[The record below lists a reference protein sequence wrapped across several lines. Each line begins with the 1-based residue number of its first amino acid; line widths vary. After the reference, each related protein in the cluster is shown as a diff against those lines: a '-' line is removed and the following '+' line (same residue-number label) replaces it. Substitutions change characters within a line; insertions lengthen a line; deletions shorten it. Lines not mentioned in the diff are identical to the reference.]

1 METERS
7 IGVHEASDGLP
18 VGSRT
23 RNTGAGECVLPEPA
37 ASGSDQR
44 GVEAHLPWPSPRTS
58 IPASDVERSL
68 SVDEATS
75 VNTNQLFFSAWAIS
89 LTLHGVVIG
98 VAFAVAAQVKPILQ
112 QDLFQWD
119 VALVEATK
127 SALLSESIQSV
138 ATPAQP
144 MAKVLPPS
152 RPRRVTEV
160 SPAVKP
166 LEQTIEPAPAIEQ
179 KVEVPQLR
187 QEPMEQRV
195 VETVP
200 PVVEQTAEGKMAEP
214 VALAD
219 SAEPPESQPVQQEPT
234 AIASVPVSSSEV
246 PVAPERT
253 VDAVAPSGVTS
264 KTDNRWLAESL
275 WRRVAEL
282 KRYPSSARLYGQEGK
297 VILKAVIRSDGQLA
311 DVFVQK
317 SSGYSAL
324 DAAAIEAVK
333 LACPLH
339 MKHALGKPMIV
350 VSLPIVYS
358 LAN

>member
-1 METERS
+1 M
-7 IGVHEASDGLP
+7 
-18 VGSRT
+18 
-23 RNTGAGECVLPEPA
+23 
-37 ASGSDQR
+37 
-44 GVEAHLPWPSPRTS
+44 
-58 IPASDVERSL
+58 SDVERSL

-75 VNTNQLFFSAWAIS
+75 VNTNQLFFPAWAIS

-98 VAFAVAAQVKPILQ
+98 VAFAVATQVKPILQ
-112 QDLFQWD
+112 QDLFRWD

-127 SALLSESIQSV
+127 SAPLSESVQSV

-144 MAKVLPPS
+144 MAKVVPQPHLKP
-152 RPRRVTEV
+152 VAEV

-187 QEPMEQRV
+187 QEPIEQRV

-200 PVVEQTAEGKMAEP
+200 PVAEQTVEGKMAEP

-219 SAEPPESQPVQQEPT
+219 SAEPPESQPIQQEPV
-234 AIASVPVSSSEV
+234 AMASAPALSSDVPISQQ
-246 PVAPERT
+246 RT
-253 VDAVAPSGVTS
+253 VDRVATS
-264 KTDNRWLAESL
+264 NSEVKTDNRWLAESL

-282 KRYPSSARLYGQEGK
+282 KRYPSAARLNGQEGK

-333 LACPLH
+333 LACPLE
-339 MKHALGKPMIV
+339 MKHALGKPLIV

-358 LAN
+358 LEN

>member
-1 METERS
+1 MGHLSVVTRAISRS
-7 IGVHEASDGLP
+7 EHGTLF
-18 VGSRT
+18 
-23 RNTGAGECVLPEPA
+23 EPA

-44 GVEAHLPWPSPRTS
+44 GVKAHLPWPSPRTS
-58 IPASDVERSL
+58 IPARDVELSL

-75 VNTNQLFFSAWAIS
+75 VNTNQLFFPAWAIS

-98 VAFAVAAQVKPILQ
+98 VAFAVATQVKPILQ

-119 VALVEATK
+119 VALVAAAK
-127 SALLSESIQSV
+127 SDSVPNQAQSV
-138 ATPAQP
+138 ETPKP
-144 MAKVLPPS
+144 PPAKVVPQ
-152 RPRRVTEV
+152 PRHKPIERNIEPLQPTIESV
-160 SPAVKP
+160 SP
-166 LEQTIEPAPAIEQ
+166 IEQ
-179 KVEVPQLR
+179 KVEIPRVR
-187 QEPMEQRV
+187 EEPMEQRV
-195 VETVP
+195 VEAVAP
-200 PVVEQTAEGKMAEP
+200 AAEPIVEAKMAESVP
-214 VALAD
+214 LAVL
-219 SAEPPESQPVQQEPT
+219 AEPAESQPSPQEP
-234 AIASVPVSSSEV
+234 AASAAAPLLSSEV
-246 PVAPERT
+246 PISQEST
-253 VDAVAPSGVTS
+253 VNAVATLGSEA

-282 KRYPSSARLYGQEGK
+282 KRYPSIARLNGQEGK

-333 LACPLH
+333 LACPLE
-339 MKHALGKPMIV
+339 MKHALGKPLIV

>member
-1 METERS
+1 MET
-7 IGVHEASDGLP
+7 
-18 VGSRT
+18 
-23 RNTGAGECVLPEPA
+23 
-37 ASGSDQR
+37 
-44 GVEAHLPWPSPRTS
+44 HLPWPSPRTS

-75 VNTNQLFFSAWAIS
+75 VNTSQLFLPAWAIS

-98 VAFAVAAQVKPILQ
+98 VAFAVATQVKPILQ
-112 QDLFQWD
+112 QDLFRWD

-127 SALLSESIQSV
+127 SALLSESVQSV

-144 MAKVLPPS
+144 MAKVLSPS
-152 RPRRVTEV
+152 RPKRVTEV

-200 PVVEQTAEGKMAEP
+200 PVAEQTVEWKMAEP

-219 SAEPPESQPVQQEPT
+219 SAEPPESQPVQKEPVAMT
-234 AIASVPVSSSEV
+234 SAPALSSEV
-246 PVAPERT
+246 PVAVERT
-253 VDAVAPSGVTS
+253 VDAVAPSGVAA
-264 KTDNRWLAESL
+264 KTDNQWLAESL

-282 KRYPSSARLYGQEGK
+282 KRYPSSARLNGQEGK

-317 SSGYSAL
+317 SSGYSVL

-333 LACPLH
+333 LACPLS
-339 MKHALGKPMIV
+339 MKHAMGKPQIV